1 MAGINVEAGG
11 GPAGRRP
18 VNHDLPL
25 IPFIDFLLCLVA
37 FLLVTA
43 VWSQMSRLSAHAQVP
58 GNQDTTPKPHP
69 EDSRV
74 LHVGEGSRSFWLVW
88 REGSTVYR
96 RLDVERKAVP
106 LGSGGEVQYPALAQA
121 VASEWQNHG
130 QHRAAS
136 DPKVDL
142 AVVHTSNATPFAELA
157 AVLDALH
164 APVRDRAVG
173 PGQVRAPAFEVAFA
187 VD

>member
-18 VNHDLPL
+18 VNHELPL

-58 GNQDTTPKPHP
+58 GGRETPPIPPP
-69 EDSRV
+69 ESRV

-121 VASEWQNHG
+121 VVSEWQNHG
-130 QHRAAS
+130 LHRAAS
-136 DPKVDL
+136 DPKHDL
-142 AVVHTSNATPFAELA
+142 CVVHTSNTTPFAELA

-164 APVRDRAVG
+164 APARDMAVG
-173 PGQVRAPAFEVAFA
+173 PGQVRTPAFEVAFA

>member
-11 GPAGRRP
+11 GPAGRRQ
-18 VNHDLPL
+18 VNHELPL

-58 GNQDTTPKPHP
+58 GSHQTHGSPP
-69 EDSRV
+69 ETRV
-74 LHVGEGSRSFWLVW
+74 LHVGESTRTFWLAW

-96 RLDVERKAVP
+96 RIDVERKAVP
-106 LGSGGEVQYPALAQA
+106 LGSEGEVQYPALAQA
-121 VASEWQNHG
+121 VVSEWQNHG
-130 QHRAAS
+130 LHRTAS
-136 DPKVDL
+136 DPKLDL
-142 AVVHTSNATPFAELA
+142 AVVHTSNTTPFAELA

-164 APVRDRAVG
+164 APARTRAVG
-173 PGQVRAPAFEVAFA
+173 PGQQVRAPAFEVAFA
-187 VD
+187 AD